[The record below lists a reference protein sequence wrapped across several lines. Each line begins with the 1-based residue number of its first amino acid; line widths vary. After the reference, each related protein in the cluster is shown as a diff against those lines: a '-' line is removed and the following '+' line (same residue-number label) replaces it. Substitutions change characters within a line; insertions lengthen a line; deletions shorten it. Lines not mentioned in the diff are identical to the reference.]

1 MRVILF
7 CFVAFASLIACKND
21 KSAKGAGSPSGKS
34 IDLDAFPPDQLSKI
48 RSECTSID
56 LISLKKDVNLSM
68 SFDNPQA
75 VAIIMSLITEEKG
88 QLTNLCTPDAHLVCQ
103 KNGEVIQELDL
114 YYQSSCN
121 AMVFTDSKGKQ
132 IGANKISNEGVDFFN
147 NFLKNRTAQDT
158 MGR

>member
-1 MRVILF
+1 
-7 CFVAFASLIACKND
+7 
-21 KSAKGAGSPSGKS
+21 
-34 IDLDAFPPDQLSKI
+34 
-48 RSECTSID
+48 
-56 LISLKKDVNLSM
+56 M

-103 KNGEVIQELDL
+103 KNGEIIQELDL
-114 YYQSSCN
+114 FYQSSCN
-121 AMVFTDSKGKQ
+121 AMVFVDSKGKQ
-132 IGANKISNEGVDFFN
+132 IAANKISNEGVDFFN